1 MEAGV
6 AGAGRRA
13 GTASFGVPFPTRN
26 EWNKT
31 EHQMFSQIT
40 HDWRGRLLVCWEVVV
55 NLIGA
60 VTTQQGLRIQSELE
74 ENNYESGK
82 MVTDEEMQHPAI
94 FTRCC
99 LSLGR
104 IEGLPPAYTGL

>member
-13 GTASFGVPFPTRN
+13 GTASFSVPFPIRN

-31 EHQMFSQIT
+31 EHRMFSQFT
-40 HDWRGRLLVCWEVVV
+40 QDRRGRPLVCREVVV

-60 VTTQQGLRIQSELE
+60 VATQQGLRIQSELD

-82 MVTDEEMQHPAI
+82 KVTDEEMQQLAI
-94 FTRCC
+94 FTRYG

-104 IEGLPPAYTGL
+104 IEGLPPAYTGR